1 MQQREIK
8 IKFPS
13 KVLLAL
19 NQSEDELVD
28 TIKTSFAIRLYRNE
42 KLTIGKA
49 AQIASLS
56 RYEFENL
63 LVADGVPISNLSIDD
78 VIADSSKIK

>member
-8 IKFPS
+8 LQFPS
-13 KVLLAL
+13 DILLTL

-28 TIKTSFAIRLYRNE
+28 TIRTSFAIRLYQHK

-49 AQIASLS
+49 AQIADLS

-63 LVADGVPISNLSIDD
+63 LADNGIPISNLSISD
-78 VIADSSKIK
+78 VMADSIKIK